1 MSADRLHTPA
11 ELLAIAAQE
20 QDHKAASI
28 AWAERVAAAATLPGL
43 SGDLRRALRA
53 AKVRPSR
60 IAADCGIPLARMEAW
75 LVAEGTLRSDEL
87 DRIAATLGVT
97 ARV

>member
-11 ELLAIAAQE
+11 ELLAIAEHE
-20 QDHKAASI
+20 QSHKEENI
-28 AWAERVAAAATLPGL
+28 AWAEQVAAAAALPGL

-60 IAADCGIPLARMEAW
+60 IAADCGIPLSRMEAW
-75 LVAEGTLRSDEL
+75 LVAVGTLRSDEL